1 MGKRRPLFTHL
12 SRRETQIME
21 VLYSRGEASV
31 EEVRRAIDDLP
42 PYDSIR
48 VILGILETKG
58 FATHRRQGRKY
69 IYTARKSADRAK
81 RTAVR
86 QLLDTFFS
94 GSTPTAVSALID
106 MEASRLSAK
115 ELDELAEL
123 IKLAKRKRLERRIE
137 R

>member
-1 MGKRRPLFTHL
+1 
-12 SRRETQIME
+12 ME

-31 EEVRRAIDDLP
+31 EEVCRAIDDLP

-48 VILGILETKG
+48 VILGILESKG

-69 IYTARKSADRAK
+69 VYSARESTDRAK
-81 RTAVR
+81 RAAVR

-106 MEASRLSAK
+106 MEASGLSAK

-123 IKLAKRKRLERRIE
+123 IKSAKRKRLKRRTK